1 MSETKIANRYAEAL
15 MQQAVAD
22 NQLSAVADSMA
33 HISTSCRNSK
43 DLRNVLSNPII
54 NPLQKQNALLAVFS
68 SSHKLVLDFI
78 KLVCSKNRENILLD
92 IADCFLDLYR
102 KNQGIEKVNVQ
113 TASPLSENDKNS
125 IQQYVQKVTG
135 AKSVELHTEINP
147 DVIGGMVIKFG
158 DNLLDSSV
166 AAKLRKL
173 KKELNIA

>member
-33 HISTSCRNSK
+33 QISVTCRKSK
-43 DLRNVLSNPII
+43 DLRNALSSPII
-54 NPLQKQNALLAVFS
+54 NPLQKQNALLTVFK
-68 SSHKLVLDFI
+68 SSHQLVLNFI
-78 KLVCSKNRENILLD
+78 KLVCSKNRENILLE

-102 KNQGIEKVNVQ
+102 KNQGIEKVSVQ
-113 TASPLSENDKNS
+113 SATALNESDKTS
-125 IQQYVQKVTG
+125 IQQYVQKLTG

-147 DVIGGMVIKFG
+147 SVIGGMVIKFG